1 MPLPARRPSARPGP
15 RERLASA
22 GAECLSE
29 AELLALLLGTGS
41 AKETVTVLAAR
52 LLMAGGGLAGL
63 ARMGRGELLR
73 LHGLGEGKACRL
85 LAAIEIGRRVASQPL
100 HRGRRITSSADVH
113 EALGPRLAGAEVE
126 RFLAI
131 PVDARNRPLGEIVVA
146 VGGLVQCPVSPADVF
161 RAILREAA
169 SGVIFAH
176 NHPSGDPTPSRDDIE
191 LTERLALAGELLGV
205 RVLDHVIVAANGYF
219 SFRDRGLLRG
229 PGGSAGDREGG
240 GQAP

>member
-1 MPLPARRPSARPGP
+1 MSLTDRHSAARPGP
-15 RERLASA
+15 RERLAQA

-41 AKETVTVLAAR
+41 REETVTVLAAR
-52 LLMAGGGLAGL
+52 ILMAGGGLAGL
-63 ARMGRGELLR
+63 SRMGRGELLR
-73 LHGLGEGKACRL
+73 LHGLGEGKASRL

-100 HRGRRITSSADVH
+100 HRGRRIASSADVY

-131 PVDARNRPLGEIVVA
+131 PLDARNRPLGELVIA
-146 VGGLVQCPVSPADVF
+146 VGGLVQCPVSPSDVY
-161 RAILREAA
+161 RALLREAA

-176 NHPSGDPTPSRDDIE
+176 NHPSGDPTPSHDDLA

-205 RVLDHVIVAANGYF
+205 RVLDHVIVTKNDYF
-219 SFRDRGLLRG
+219 SFRDRGLLRDA
-229 PGGSAGDREGG
+229 GS
-240 GQAP
+240 P